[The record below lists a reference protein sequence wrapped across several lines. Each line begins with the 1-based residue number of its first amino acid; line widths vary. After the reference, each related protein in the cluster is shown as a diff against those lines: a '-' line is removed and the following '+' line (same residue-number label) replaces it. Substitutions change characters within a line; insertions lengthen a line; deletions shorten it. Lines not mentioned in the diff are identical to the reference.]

1 MEGDYASESVNFLEE
16 KVQLVTQ
23 FTNKE
28 NSLHIGNWKVFFCG
42 RYMQGLHE
50 LSLKIHLDKKNSPG
64 VEEGFKALS
73 ISF

>member
-1 MEGDYASESVNFLEE
+1 MEDDYASESVNFMEE
-16 KVQLVTQ
+16 QVQLVTQ
-23 FTNKE
+23 LTNKE
-28 NSLHIGNWKVFFCG
+28 DSLHIGNWEVFFYG

-50 LSLKIHLDKKNSPG
+50 LSLKIHLKKNNAPG